1 MSGPD
6 GEGETCAA
14 RRVALTQ
21 PSLHLSAENCTV
33 LVLRMAHRIW
43 KETKQEPDTAEP
55 GNMLL
60 LSFFPFP
67 VGHPEHEHYTYSLEG
82 GSPRGAGVGLQVV
95 EVGVPEGRL
104 EVGPRPV
111 EPRPEPLGGI
121 SNEVE
126 VQRVRQSE

>member
-1 MSGPD
+1 MGSVSSTD
-6 GEGETCAA
+6 AT
-14 RRVALTQ
+14 R
-21 PSLHLSAENCTV
+21 H
-33 LVLRMAHRIW
+33 
-43 KETKQEPDTAEP
+43 
-55 GNMLL
+55 
-60 LSFFPFP
+60 
-67 VGHPEHEHYTYSLEG
+67 SLEG
-82 GSPRGAGVGLQVV
+82 CSPRGAGVGLQVV